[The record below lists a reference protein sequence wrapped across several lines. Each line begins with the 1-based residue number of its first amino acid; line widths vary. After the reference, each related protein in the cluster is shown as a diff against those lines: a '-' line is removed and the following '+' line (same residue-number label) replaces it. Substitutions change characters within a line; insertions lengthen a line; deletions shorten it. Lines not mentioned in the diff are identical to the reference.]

1 MCILILK
8 PKGVKLPDYTTLMRC
23 AQHNPHGYGY
33 ATPDGYMFKTLDRN
47 SFIQS
52 LYEADENLPM
62 LIHFRYATHGS
73 KKCSNCHPFRDDANG
88 LIFAHNGVL
97 NIQTLKDKTD
107 SETAFKLLFSPSS
120 DRYGYGSKQFINAVE
135 SIRGDSRFGFMN
147 DDGDIIA
154 FGRFYDDSGNI
165 AKNGVFRPKGK
176 LYFSNA
182 GFMM

>member
-8 PKGVKLPDYTTLMRC
+8 PKGVKLPDYTTLCRC
-23 AQHNPHGYGY
+23 AKRNPHGYGY
-33 ATPDGYMFKTLDRN
+33 AVQGQKPFKTLDYN
-47 SFIQS
+47 KFIDS
-52 LYEADENLPM
+52 LYSVDEDKAM
-62 LIHFRYATHGS
+62 MIHFRLATHGS
-73 KKCSNCHPFRDDANG
+73 IKPSNCHPFRDEING

-97 NIQTLKDKTD
+97 NIRTLKDKTD

-120 DRYGYGSKQFINAVE
+120 DKFGYGSKQFTNAVE

-154 FGRFYDDSGNI
+154 FGRFYDFSGNI

-182 GFMM
+182 GFLY